1 MVFYMD
7 DEPDIVKMLRE
18 EEKLGVL
25 HCSIQELIGH
35 NDKVDDTS
43 EEIEAGS
50 VKFTDDDIELASV
63 VHIKALFLAI
73 SEEDYNQILLHLKKS
88 GYTVDVKH
96 VSSEKEFEENLQNY
110 NCDIILADYVLSDM
124 SLSKIISIVKNTKPE
139 TPIILVSEKLNEDEV
154 ISYLDKGAS
163 NYILKDDL
171 KRTGFV
177 VKQTLELASLKKT
190 KDGDS
195 EDFKILKDSEDRFYD
210 LFENANDL
218 IQAVKPD
225 GSFLYVNSS
234 WKKTLGYSDKEV
246 SNLNVFDIIAKES
259 VEHCKEAFKKIMSGE
274 RVDEIE
280 TTFLTKNGKKV
291 HLQGSISCRFKEGKP
306 YSTRGIFRDVTEKK
320 NIRKKLEEIND
331 KYQALFDRSLD
342 SLYLHD
348 FKGNILDA
356 NPAALKLFGYT
367 KEELSS
373 INLASVLVKK
383 DVPKALMYIRKIKKN
398 GFLDEPIVYKA
409 KTKDGRIIFIETTAS
424 VVYDEGKPSAVLGI
438 ARDVTEE
445 KKAEEKFRTIFDSS
459 TDAVFL
465 HDMKDFSI
473 IDVNEEA
480 CRRYG
485 YTKKEMLT
493 KHVDELSEGG
503 FFSLDNPETKKLA
516 KKVFSGETVTR
527 EWLAKTKKGDL
538 FWTEVNAKIID
549 FDEEKVLLVVA
560 RDISKRKE
568 AEEKIKQ
575 SQENYETIFNSS
587 TDAVFIHDFK
597 NGKIIDVNKCVLDK
611 FGYTKEEI
619 KNLNVGD
626 LSVNRP
632 PYTQKE
638 AAEWIKKA
646 VSEGPQKFEWCSK
659 TKKGEIIWHENVLQK
674 VNIGGEERVLVIGR
688 DITDRKKSD
697 DELKTQQSLLQQSE
711 KLANMGSWE
720 WDLESG
726 TIIVSEQWQKI
737 HGINKAECYKN
748 ELLPIAHPDDR
759 GKIEEAFKKTIKDHV
774 PYDIEHRIIRGS
786 DKETRIIKAYGEVSK
801 GESGSLKII
810 GYAKDITDFKQT
822 EEKYKALFEYSKDAI
837 MTLEP
842 PTWKFT
848 SANKATLALFNIKD
862 EKELVTLGPWDV
874 SPKNQPDGKDSGEKA
889 KQMIQKAMNKGSS
902 YFEWAHKKITGEEF
916 FAKVLLTKLEFG
928 GKKLVQATVR
938 DITKEKIVEG
948 ELKQSSENLKNIIDT
963 VQAGILLIDEKTH
976 NILEV
981 NNLASD
987 MIGLPKEKI
996 IGRLCHS
1003 FICPAEKGKCPIS
1016 DLKKTV
1022 DKSEKVLIDK
1032 DKNKIKVLKTVKPI
1046 KLGSKKVLLE
1056 SFVDITDIKRAEK
1069 ETEDILNAAA
1079 DGIRIVDK
1087 SYNIVKMNET
1097 LAEMCGVDLDKTNN
1111 KKCRELFSSKKCGT
1125 KDCALATVLRTKKS
1139 FQREQ
1144 IMKTKDGKEIPCL
1157 LKAMPYKDSKGNVIG
1172 IIEDYRDIS
1181 HIKEAQE
1188 KLKKSYEII
1197 NKSPVVAFTWK
1208 SEEGWPVDYVSDNVK
1223 DLFGYTTKEFTEG
1236 KIQFSKTIH
1245 PDDLERVGSEVEKY
1259 SEDKKCKEFEQE
1271 YRIITK
1277 KGAEKWIYDRTMLR
1291 RDEKGNPVFFD
1302 GVILDVTEDKRKEN
1316 ELKEKIEELE
1326 RYKKVTVG
1334 REIKMIDLKE
1344 KIKKLEGDKK

>member
-1 MVFYMD
+1 MD

-96 VSSEKEFEENLQNY
+96 VSSEKEFEENLQKY

-124 SLSKIISIVKNTKPE
+124 NLSKIISIVKNTKPE
-139 TPIILVSEKLNEDEV
+139 TPIILVSEKLNEDEA

-190 KDGDS
+190 KDGDL

-438 ARDVTEE
+438 ARDVTEK

-560 RDISKRKE
+560 RDISKRKK
-568 AEEKIKQ
+568 AEE
-575 SQENYETIFNSS
+575 
-587 TDAVFIHDFK
+587 
-597 NGKIIDVNKCVLDK
+597 
-611 FGYTKEEI
+611 
-619 KNLNVGD
+619 
-626 LSVNRP
+626 
-632 PYTQKE
+632 
-638 AAEWIKKA
+638 
-646 VSEGPQKFEWCSK
+646 
-659 TKKGEIIWHENVLQK
+659 
-674 VNIGGEERVLVIGR
+674 
-688 DITDRKKSD
+688 
-697 DELKTQQSLLQQSE
+697 ELKEKQRLLTRGE
-711 KLANMGSWE
+711 KLSKMGSWE
-720 WDLESG
+720 WDLK
-726 TIIVSEQWQKI
+726 TNKIFVSDQWQKI
-737 HGINKAECYKN
+737 HGMNKSEYYKDD
-748 ELLPIAHPDDR
+748 LLPLAHPKDR
-759 GKIEEAFKKTIKDHV
+759 ENVEEAFKETVTNQV
-774 PYDIEHRIIRGS
+774 PYDIEHRIIRNG
-786 DKETRIIKAYGEVSK
+786 DKQVRIIKSYGEISK
-801 GESGSLKII
+801 DEKGSLKII
-810 GYAKDITDFKQT
+810 GYAQDITDFKQA
-822 EEKYKALFEYSKDAI
+822 EEKYKALFKYSKDAI
-837 MTLEP
+837 MIIEP
-842 PTWKFT
+842 PAWKFT
-848 SANKATLALFNIKD
+848 SANKATLDLFNIKD

-874 SPKNQPDGKDSGEKA
+874 SPKTQPNGEASGEKA
-889 KQMIQKAMNKGSS
+889 KQMIQKAVDEGSS
-902 YFEWAHKKITGEEF
+902 YFEWTHKKRNGEEF
-916 FAKVLLTKLEFG
+916 FATVLLTKLEVG
-928 GKKLVQATVR
+928 GKEIVQATVR
-938 DITKEKIVEG
+938 DITAEKESQKYSKIILETMADGLVHLGANGKIIDLNSSLAKIFGYKDKKDLLKHIKSPLDVVIDKEKKYMIQAIKDTIEKGSDEHTYTCLKKDGGKIAISVKAVSFENIGKTPNIIANVRDVTKEKIVEND
-948 ELKQSSENLKNIIDT
+948 LKQSGERLKNIIDT

-981 NNLASD
+981 NNLAAE

-1069 ETEDILNAAA
+1069 ETEEILNAAA

-1245 PDDLERVGSEVEKY
+1245 PDDLERVGSEIEKY

-1277 KGAEKWIYDRTMLR
+1277 KGAEKWIYDRTMIR

-1334 REIKMIDLKE
+1334 REMKMIDLKE